1 MIQAVSPPL
10 PAACRGSFKC
20 YVEAE
25 GHMYEVF
32 WEGSQCYP
40 DFDSVALRPVK
51 MSDEMALTWSHSNFV
66 DFGSNAVVRECN
78 EGDFMI
84 VKIAH
89 PTAEARQLI
98 QHEYDFMRNLAG
110 LPAPKVDPQPL
121 TDHDG
126 IYGFRMEYLWKIDF
140 QELHGRGNEVW
151 EAVGALHGKGMCHG
165 DLSPSNVMSD
175 KEGRLVLI
183 DFSFSGFIGQD
194 LPAYIPTWVYGSRIF
209 NRKTDLQRFDRFFK
223 RVPSI

>member
-1 MIQAVSPPL
+1 MIRPVSPPL
-10 PAACRGSFKC
+10 PAAGCDSFRC

-25 GHMYEVF
+25 SHLYEVF
-32 WEGSQCYP
+32 WEGSQGYP
-40 DFDSVALRPVK
+40 DFDSVDLRPVN
-51 MSDEMALTWSHSNFV
+51 MSDEMALTWSHSDLV
-66 DFGSNAVVRECN
+66 DFGSNAVVRRCK
-78 EGDFMI
+78 EGDFPI

-89 PTAEARQLI
+89 PTTEARRLI
-98 QHEYDFMRNLAG
+98 QHEFDFMRNLAE

-126 IYGFRMEYLWKIDF
+126 IYGYRMEYLCKIDF
-140 QELHGRGNEVW
+140 SELCGRGDEVW
-151 EAVGALHGKGMCHG
+151 KAVGALHGKGMCHG

-209 NRKTDLQRFDRFFK
+209 NKETDLQRFDRFFK
-223 RVPSI
+223 TVPSI